1 MLLKK
6 NKKLIALSA
15 TILISCFLLLAIYG
29 KVFYPSEK
37 IKKLEYG
44 VSFFEICF
52 IIALFIY
59 RNHWPM
65 WVITAVMFASFAGYS
80 IFWYSIKLPCACMG
94 TLIPHASSLYFFLD
108 LIFFVLS
115 LSMAY
120 LLQIKRSAL
129 YFWGFLGGAF
139 FLIGYAFA
147 EKIYQKFILL

>member
-1 MLLKK
+1 MLLKRH
-6 NKKLIALSA
+6 KKLIALSA
-15 TILISCFLLLAIYG
+15 AILISCFLLLAIYG
-29 KVFYPSEK
+29 KVFHPSEK
-37 IKKLEYG
+37 IKKLEYW

-52 IIALFIY
+52 IIAIFIY

-65 WVITAVMFASFAGYS
+65 WMITAVMFASFAGYS

-94 TLIPHASSLYFFLD
+94 TLLPHASSLYFFLD
-108 LIFFVLS
+108 LVFFVLS

-120 LLQIKRSAL
+120 LLQIKHSAL
-129 YFWGFLGGAF
+129 YFWGFLGGVF